1 MTTGGEEEGEEDGRL
16 ELARGKEK
24 ASHFRSSPATA
35 TQERIVQTFIQLD
48 NPLMV
53 PSAST
58 QGQHTAEEA
67 SNDYATAYVHRNST
81 EKTAHLDT
89 HR

>member
-1 MTTGGEEEGEEDGRL
+1 MSACPWERERT
-16 ELARGKEK
+16 
-24 ASHFRSSPATA
+24 SHFRSSPATA
-35 TQERIVQTFIQLD
+35 TQERLIQTFIQLD

-67 SNDYATAYVHRNST
+67 SNDYATSYVRRNST
-81 EKTAHLDT
+81 HT
-89 HR
+89 